1 MNTSTIPSKKVLL
14 VVSNPAISTTT
25 GWPVGFW
32 ASELIHPW
40 LAFTEAGYAATISSP
55 DGGKVELDSWSD
67 PRDVSG
73 YSAHDLI
80 SMGFLNTPKLASLLT
95 DTKKVGDQHVGDY
108 DAIVV
113 CGGQGPMFT
122 YKDATALHRLFLDFY
137 RAGKIS
143 AALCHG
149 TCLLLYL
156 KNDDGTPFIQGKT
169 MTGFANSEEDYA
181 DQFVGKKI
189 MPFRIEDEAK
199 KLGANFLVIGKFLPF
214 ALRDGNLITGQQ
226 QESARE
232 TAKLVIEALGK

>member
-1 MNTSTIPSKKVLL
+1 MNPSTVSSKKVLL

-40 LAFTEAGYAATISSP
+40 FAFTEAGYAVTISSP

-67 PRDVSG
+67 PRDASG

-80 SMGFLNTPKLASLLT
+80 SMGFINTPKLAALLT
-95 DTKKVGDQHVGDY
+95 NTKKVGDQNVGDY
-108 DAIVV
+108 DAVVV

-156 KNDDGTPFIQGKT
+156 KNDDGTPFVRGKT

-181 DQFVGKKI
+181 DQFVGQKI

-199 KLGANFLVIGKFLPF
+199 KLEANFLVIGKFKPF

-232 TAKLVIEALGK
+232 TARLVIEALGR